1 MTSGTWSLEPSA
13 EAAILL
19 PWLLRPDVGHATK
32 ARVLEFI
39 ADLLRSPDRPLLE
52 EDGSGVYSVASIP
65 GTEVG
70 LVWLLRPETRHLVIA
85 FVG

>member
-1 MTSGTWSLEPSA
+1 VSSGTWSLEPSA

-19 PWLLRPDVGHATK
+19 PWLLRADVDSTIK

-39 ADLLRSPDRPLLE
+39 ADLVRSPDRPLLE
-52 EDGSGVYSVASIP
+52 DDRTGIYSVGSIP
-65 GTEVG
+65 GTDVG
-70 LVWLLRPETRHLVIA
+70 IVWLLRPESRQVVIA